1 MKKLLEKGLNFSLSP
16 KTLDYIDYLANSEFF
31 YGNIGNLRILSNEDI
46 EFGKQEQ
53 KKQPLLLLLI
63 KNIITMYNNIFLKK
77 NFLLYQIFLI
87 SFCLT
92 KHII

>member
-16 KTLDYIDYLANSEFF
+16 KTLDCIDYLANFEFF
-31 YGNIGNLRILSNEDI
+31 YRNIGNLRILSNEDI
-46 EFGKQEQ
+46 EFEKQEQ
-53 KKQPLLLLLI
+53 KKQPSLLLI
-63 KNIITMYNNIFLKK
+63 KNIIRMYNNIFLKK

-87 SFCLT
+87 SLCLT